1 MSYNIYFLQEM
12 EVCLICNSGEGQL
25 TALTQR
31 GLDSIQNFAKLH
43 KDEHV
48 ESHSKAD
55 KTPFIHKTCQN
66 YFTNK
71 RRLKQNKAEV
81 KTQLRTETR
90 SKSSTFLWSKQCLFF
105 EDTL

>member
-55 KTPFIHKTCQN
+55 KTHFIHKICQKD
-66 YFTNK
+66 FTNK
-71 RRLKQNKAEV
+71 RRLKQNKAKIK
-81 KTQLRTETR
+81 KTVESRD
-90 SKSSTFLWSKQCLFF
+90 KK
-105 EDTL
+105 